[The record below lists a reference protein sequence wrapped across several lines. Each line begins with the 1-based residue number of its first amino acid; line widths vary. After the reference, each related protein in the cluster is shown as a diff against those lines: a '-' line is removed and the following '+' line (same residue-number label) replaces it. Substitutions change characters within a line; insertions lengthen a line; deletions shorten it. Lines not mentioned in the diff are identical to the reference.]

1 MNVLFLIL
9 SYQEKVK
16 NNFKIFYLFYVH
28 AVNIKEKKQK
38 ILDLKLLSRE
48 QNVLNADTDIFVLIM
63 FSYLFKFDTW
73 VLFGS
78 D

>member
-16 NNFKIFYLFYVH
+16 NNLKFLLILCTCGKYQ
-28 AVNIKEKKQK
+28 KKK
-38 ILDLKLLSRE
+38 NLDPKLLSRE
-48 QNVLNADTDIFVLIM
+48 QNVLNADTGILVLVM

>member
-16 NNFKIFYLFYVH
+16 NNLKFLPILCTCGKYQR
-28 AVNIKEKKQK
+28 KKK
-38 ILDLKLLSRE
+38 ILDPKLLSRE
-48 QNVLNADTDIFVLIM
+48 QNVLNADTGILVLIM